1 MWFFND
7 KYEVVV
13 VWFKWIFWSGK
24 CIVCVILFSRWNDY
38 YGRIWFFGGILL
50 WLNKLYNYD
59 WFVGDNF
66 VVSGGWNEFL
76 YYIFGFRDGESWG
89 VFFCNFDNSVIFVC
103 NEFKVVVY
111 SFFWNWDGSEVFV
124 LGVYWKYLFY

>member
-1 MWFFND
+1 M
-7 KYEVVV
+7 
-13 VWFKWIFWSGK
+13 
-24 CIVCVILFSRWNDY
+24 
-38 YGRIWFFGGILL
+38 
-50 WLNKLYNYD
+50 NKLYNYD